1 MTHLLTRVLIQIF
14 FWALTFFEV
23 AVVAASLKTSPTR
36 SNVLFAFAAYCP
48 TLGASKIWITP
59 IFLVGWFFAIFGG
72 IIRLACYR
80 TLGNLFTFELSIRK
94 NHRLITSGPYA
105 VVRHPSYAG
114 LIMFILG
121 YSLCHLSGGSWLREC
136 SGLSLDGTVG
146 KVLVSMW
153 AIGGVLSVSV
163 IAARTYKEDTMLKNE
178 FSDWDQWA
186 RQVRFKLIPFVF

>member
-1 MTHLLTRVLIQIF
+1 MTHLLTCVLIQIF

-23 AVVAASLKTSPTR
+23 AIVAASLETSSTQ
-36 SNVLFAFAAYCP
+36 SNVLSAFAAYCP
-48 TLGASKIWITP
+48 TLGASKIQITP

-72 IIRLACYR
+72 IIRLACYC
-80 TLGNLFTFELSIRK
+80 TLGNLFTFELSIHK

-105 VVRHPSYAG
+105 VVWHPSYAG

-136 SGLSLDGTVG
+136 SGLSLDGKVG

-153 AIGGVLSVSV
+153 ALV
-163 IAARTYKEDTMLKNE
+163 
-178 FSDWDQWA
+178 
-186 RQVRFKLIPFVF
+186 VRYCL

>member
-1 MTHLLTRVLIQIF
+1 VTHLLTRLLIQIF
-14 FWALTFFEV
+14 FWAWTFFEV
-23 AVVAASLKTSPTR
+23 AVVAASLETSPTQ
-36 SNVLFAFAAYCP
+36 SNVLSAFVACCP
-48 TLGASKIWITP
+48 TLGAPKIRITP
-59 IFLVGWFFAIFGG
+59 MFLVGWFFALFGS

-80 TLGNLFTFELSIRK
+80 TLGDLFTFELSIRK

-105 VVRHPSYAG
+105 VVRHPSYTG
-114 LIMFILG
+114 LIMVIFG
-121 YSLCHLSGGSWLREC
+121 YSLCHLSSGSWLREC

-153 AIGGVLSVSV
+153 AISGVFSVSV
-163 IAARTYKEDTMLKNE
+163 TVARTYKEDTMLKNE